1 MNEKVKGILFTLL
14 GGICWGVSGSIGQYL
29 FDYEGMDSRWL
40 VPIRLGLAGIIL
52 LAYSF
57 LKSGKQVIA
66 PWKNRQECIELIIY
80 GLFGVSMCQF
90 FYFTTIMLS
99 TAGVATILQDL
110 SPIFILMV
118 TCFMARRGP
127 RPLEIASIVLALL
140 GVALITTHGNFAGL
154 LGSTSTTAVGA
165 AEAAGGA
172 AGASS
177 VGVAAQAGG
186 AVSPAAILTGVIC
199 AFTVMIYNV
208 APRHLM
214 QKYSVL
220 MLQGWAFLMGGI
232 FFFFVFHVWTWHY
245 VPSVLGILGIAGVV
259 LIGNVMAF
267 PFYMTGVRLIGADK
281 AILFGFSEPISAA
294 IIGTLFLGSPFT
306 FWDGLG
312 FALVFAM
319 MVLTSMSSKAEG

>member
-1 MNEKVKGILFTLL
+1 MSNQVKGIALTLL

-29 FDYEGMDSRWL
+29 FDVEGMDSRWL

-52 LAYSF
+52 LIYSF
-57 LKSGKQVIA
+57 LKYKNRVLA
-66 PWKNRQECIELIIY
+66 PWKNRHERIELVIY

-110 SPIFILMV
+110 SPIFILMA
-118 TCFMARRGP
+118 TCIIAHRGP
-127 RPLEIASIVLALL
+127 RPLEITSIVLALL

-154 LGSTSTTAVGA
+154 LGGGSVSA
-165 AEAAGGA
+165 AYAN
-172 AGASS
+172 
-177 VGVAAQAGG
+177 

-208 APRHLM
+208 APQRLM
-214 QKYSVL
+214 KNYSVL

-232 FFFFVFHVWTWHY
+232 FFFFVFRVWTWHY
-245 VPSVLGILGIAGVV
+245 VPSAMGLLGIVGVV

-267 PFYMTGVRLIGADK
+267 PCYMTGMRLIGADK
-281 AILFGFSEPISAA
+281 AILYGFSEPVSAA
-294 IIGTLFLGSPFT
+294 IIGSAFLGSPFT
-306 FWDGLG
+306 LWDGLG

-319 MVLTSMSSKAEG
+319 MVLTSISAKAESAENVK

>member
-1 MNEKVKGILFTLL
+1 MNDKVKGILFTLL

-52 LAYSF
+52 LSYSF
-57 LKSGKQVIA
+57 VKSGKQVLA
-66 PWKNRQECIELIIY
+66 PWKNRQECIELIVY

-127 RPLEIASIVLALL
+127 RPLEILSIVLALL
-140 GVALITTHGNFAGL
+140 GVALITTHGDFAGL
-154 LGSTSTTAVGA
+154 LGGGSTGS
-165 AEAAGGA
+165 AEAAAAISGA
-172 AGASS
+172 DAAKSAGS
-177 VGVAAQAGG
+177 
-186 AVSPAAILTGVIC
+186 AVSPAALLTGVVC

-208 APRHLM
+208 APRRLM

-245 VPSVLGILGIAGVV
+245 VPSVLGLLGIAGVV

-319 MVLTSMSSKAEG
+319 MVLTSKTAKAEE

>member
-1 MNEKVKGILFTLL
+1 MNDKVKGILFTLL

-52 LAYSF
+52 LSYSF
-57 LKSGKQVIA
+57 VKSGKQVLA
-66 PWKNRQECIELIIY
+66 PWKNRQECIELIVY

-110 SPIFILMV
+110 SPIFILMF

-127 RPLEIASIVLALL
+127 RPLEILSIVLALL
-140 GVALITTHGNFAGL
+140 GVALITTHGDFAGL
-154 LGSTSTTAVGA
+154 LG
-165 AEAAGGA
+165 
-172 AGASS
+172 GASTGS
-177 VGVAAQAGG
+177 AEVAAAISGADAAKSAGS
-186 AVSPAAILTGVIC
+186 AVSPAALLMGVIC

-208 APRHLM
+208 APRRLM

-245 VPSVLGILGIAGVV
+245 VPSVLGLLGIAGVV

-319 MVLTSMSSKAEG
+319 MVLTSKTAKAEE